1 MPSSTIC
8 RSLHESR
15 AFDKRL
21 KETKDLF
28 EKWKMLTD
36 SGQTDVSSDQLRVY
50 TRGRVIR
57 SFNQP

>member
-8 RSLHESR
+8 YFLHDSR

-28 EKWKMLTD
+28 EKWKILTD

-50 TRGRVIR
+50 TRGRVSR